1 MMMYNHKLWKTMSL
15 PLPLNQM
22 VVMYFLYNN
31 KTATISEVANHLAIS
46 KQQMS
51 PIIDKLVK
59 KGFIEKKCM
68 SKDRRFSQIYLSE
81 AGIEFIEE
89 HRKTQQ
95 TTFINHV
102 TDLSD
107 SDALTF
113 DESVKT
119 VKLMIAK
126 MFDKQKK

>member
-51 PIIDKLVK
+51 PIY
-59 KGFIEKKCM
+59 
-68 SKDRRFSQIYLSE
+68 SKISGVINSPG
-81 AGIEFIEE
+81 AKIGIPGG
-89 HRKTQQ
+89 
-95 TTFINHV
+95 
-102 TDLSD
+102 
-107 SDALTF
+107 
-113 DESVKT
+113 
-119 VKLMIAK
+119 
-126 MFDKQKK
+126 